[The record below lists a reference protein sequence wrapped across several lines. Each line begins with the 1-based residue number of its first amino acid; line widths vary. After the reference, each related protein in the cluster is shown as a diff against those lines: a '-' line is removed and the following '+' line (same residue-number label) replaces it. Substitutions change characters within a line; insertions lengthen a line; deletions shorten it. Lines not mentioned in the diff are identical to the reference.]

1 VRVALR
7 KSTSGRIRGT
17 AAVTIGDRLVRAGFA
32 VLNHAPLP
40 GALWAEEL
48 FFTPGRR
55 PLSPR
60 VREFLSTGR
69 RRDLRLE
76 DTRIATWEWGAGPT
90 VALVH
95 GWEGVGGQL
104 AAFAPPLV
112 AAGFRVVTFDAPG
125 HGAAGGRRSSLVHFA
140 RALRAV
146 VGCSGEAQAVIAHSL
161 GAAATTLA
169 MAQGVSVRR
178 AVFIGATAGPR
189 DWTEQF
195 VRRFGIADP
204 VMARLRRR
212 TEQKLGLRWE
222 DLDVVPM
229 ARRRCEPL
237 LVIHDRHDAEV
248 PWSDGAA
255 IAEAWP
261 GAELVTTAGLGHRRI
276 LRDATVVARSAAFVA
291 ETAATAGGSEG
302 VSGYPRTR
310 PSPSR
315 RPPRPA
321 PAPPAASARNGG
333 S

>member
-1 VRVALR
+1 
-7 KSTSGRIRGT
+7 
-17 AAVTIGDRLVRAGFA
+17 VTISDRFIRVGFA
-32 VLNHAPLP
+32 ALNHAPPL

-48 FFTPGRR
+48 FFTPRR
-55 PLSPR
+55 GPLSPR
-60 VREFLSTGR
+60 VREFLATGR
-69 RRDLRLE
+69 RRDLRLQG
-76 DTRIATWEWGAGPT
+76 TRIATWEWGVGPT

-95 GWEGVGGQL
+95 GWAGVGGQL
-104 AAFAPPLV
+104 AAFAPPLL

-146 VGCSGEAQAVIAHSL
+146 VGPSGEAHAVIAHSL

-169 MAQGVSVRR
+169 MAQGLAVRR

-189 DWTEQF
+189 DWTAQF
-195 VRRFGIADP
+195 VRRFGIADR

-229 ARRRCEPL
+229 ARRRREPL
-237 LVIHDRHDAEV
+237 LVIHDRNDAEV

-261 GAELVTTAGLGHRRI
+261 GAELVATAGLGHRRI
-276 LRDATVVARSAAFVA
+276 LRDATVVARSVAFVG
-291 ETAATAGGSEG
+291 ETAATAGGSEAA
-302 VSGYPRTR
+302 SGCPRTH

-315 RPPRPA
+315 RPPRPD
-321 PAPPAASARNGG
+321 PAPPAVSARSDG

>member
-1 VRVALR
+1 M
-7 KSTSGRIRGT
+7 
-17 AAVTIGDRLVRAGFA
+17 TIGDRLIRSAFA
-32 VLNHAPLP
+32 ALNRAPLL

-48 FFTPGRR
+48 FFTPRR
-55 PLSPR
+55 GPLSAR
-60 VREFLSTGR
+60 VREFLASGR

-76 DTRIATWEWGAGPT
+76 GGTRIAAWEWGAGPT

-104 AAFAPPLV
+104 AAFAPPLL
-112 AAGFRVVTFDAPG
+112 AAGFRVVAFDAPG

-140 RALRAV
+140 RALRAA
-146 VGCSGEAQAVIAHSL
+146 VGPDGSAHAVIAHSL

-169 MAQGVSVRR
+169 MGQGLSIRR

-189 DWTEQF
+189 DWTERF
-195 VRRFGIADP
+195 ARRFGIADR

-222 DLDVVPM
+222 DLDIVPM
-229 ARRRCEPL
+229 ALRRREPL
-237 LVIHDRHDAEV
+237 LVIHDRQDAEV

-261 GAELVTTAGLGHRRI
+261 GARLVTTAGLGHRRI
-276 LRDATVVARSAAFVA
+276 LRDATVVEQSVAFVG
-291 ETAATAGGSEG
+291 EVTTAGSEAA
-302 VSGYPRTR
+302 SGCPRTP

-315 RPPRPA
+315 PLPPPA
-321 PAPPAASARNGG
+321 PAPRAASASNA
-333 S
+333 SS